1 MTISIL
7 SAGPSAHW
15 RSRPELSR
23 EGMGDPVDDIGR
35 PADHEEVAPSRSGPQ
50 RQPVRLQQP
59 SRRILDAYRPL
70 RSWETDIGLV
80 DVDPAPLPIVV
91 GEQRCRKATEIHIP
105 TRP

>member
-1 MTISIL
+1 MTISIAG
-7 SAGPSAHW
+7 AGPSAHR
-15 RSRPELSR
+15 RSRLGLSG

-80 DVDPAPLPIVV
+80 DVDPAPLPIVA
-91 GEQRCRKATEIHIP
+91 GAQRCRSVADIHATA
-105 TRP
+105 